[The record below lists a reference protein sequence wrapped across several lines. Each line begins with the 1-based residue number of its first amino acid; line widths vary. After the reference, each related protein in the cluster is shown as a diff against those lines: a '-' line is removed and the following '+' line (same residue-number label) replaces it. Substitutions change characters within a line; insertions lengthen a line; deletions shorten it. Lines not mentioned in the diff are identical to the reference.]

1 MSRKVHWASR
11 WGLIAAALG
20 QAIGAGNIWRFPRK
34 AAQWGG
40 GSFILIYLL
49 FNLIWAVPLL
59 MSEMILGKKTGKGTV
74 QAFSDFLDEKFSWMG
89 AWLAWVTL
97 GIGFEYAVVTSW
109 ILKYLVL
116 SLEGVFTK
124 PGVDTQAIWDN
135 FMASP
140 VEKLTYFFIV
150 VILAFIV
157 LYGGLKVFE
166 WVAKLLVPSLMVLLG
181 IVALVALTLPGVTK
195 GLEYMFVPKWQYLT
209 NSRTWLEALTQ
220 VAWSTGAG
228 WGFLL
233 TFAAYAKKKED
244 IALNAFTTVWGN
256 MSASFLAATA
266 IAVTVFTFL
275 PVDKASEALGSGN
288 SGLAFIYLTKLMANM
303 PFSYLVSVFFFL
315 AFFFAAFTSLIPMY
329 EVSLTNFVDAGYSRN
344 KIAIIIFIFA
354 IFAGIPSALNIS
366 FQDSQD
372 FVWGLGLWISGMF
385 ITYAIIKFGVDKA
398 REYINEVSDIKIG
411 KWYDFSIK
419 YAIPI
424 LFVVLFGW
432 WIWQSFQWYDFDFV
446 KILSF
451 DGTGYN
457 LGTILVW
464 WIFALMTAM
473 LGSTAIV
480 SRSKQQ

>member
-1 MSRKVHWASR
+1 
-11 WGLIAAALG
+11 
-20 QAIGAGNIWRFPRK
+20 
-34 AAQWGG
+34 
-40 GSFILIYLL
+40 
-49 FNLIWAVPLL
+49 
-59 MSEMILGKKTGKGTV
+59 
-74 QAFSDFLDEKFSWMG
+74 
-89 AWLAWVTL
+89 
-97 GIGFEYAVVTSW
+97 
-109 ILKYLVL
+109 
-116 SLEGVFTK
+116 
-124 PGVDTQAIWDN
+124 
-135 FMASP
+135 
-140 VEKLTYFFIV
+140 
-150 VILAFIV
+150 
-157 LYGGLKVFE
+157 
-166 WVAKLLVPSLMVLLG
+166 
-181 IVALVALTLPGVTK
+181 
-195 GLEYMFVPKWQYLT
+195 
-209 NSRTWLEALTQ
+209 

-275 PVDKASEALGSGN
+275 PVDKANEALGSGN

-303 PFSYLVSVFFFL
+303 PMSYLVSVFFFL

-329 EVSLTNFVDAGYSRN
+329 EIALTNFVDAGYSRN
-344 KIAIIIFIFA
+344 KIALILFVFA
-354 IFAGIPSALNIS
+354 IFAGIPSALNIG

-385 ITYAIIKFGVDKA
+385 ITYAIIQFGVEKA

-411 KWYDFSIK
+411 VWYDYSIK

-424 LFVVLFGW
+424 MFVVLFGW

-451 DGTGYN
+451 NGTGYN

-473 LGSTAIV
+473 LGSTAIT
-480 SRSKQQ
+480 SRKR